1 MSTSSRYPERD
12 PAEADDAQRT
22 TWTERRR
29 GDALATQLNL
39 VGLLSGVERSGRVT
53 SA

>member
-1 MSTSSRYPERD
+1 MNTSSRYPEHD
-12 PAEADDAQRT
+12 PADADDAQRT

-29 GDALATQLNL
+29 GDALATQLDL
-39 VGLLSGVERSGRVT
+39 VGLLSAVERSGRGT